1 MASHPGTGSTNILG
15 KPTFSPMLY
24 FSRSSPSFPTA
35 RIASGLRTA
44 SREVSITL
52 QIYYPDMVFNSFLNF
67 LKIATQIDNLSGSRS
82 FIGSFIA
89 VSLTAL
95 QHNAKYWC
103 YKCYPNYY
111 GSKQLTTTHFQLPV
125 LLYLSPTR
133 LSRVCLSLALSYT
146 DSGQQRSPA
155 LSWTNSSNAESSHPQ
170 QGMSSSGKVGTH
182 LLCCLELVQKVSR

>member
-44 SREVSITL
+44 SRGVSSTL
-52 QIYYPDMVFNSFLNF
+52 QIYYPDMVFDSFLNF

-89 VSLTAL
+89 VSLSSITL
-95 QHNAKYWC
+95 NIGVTNAIQITMDQSNW
-103 YKCYPNYY
+103 
-111 GSKQLTTTHFQLPV
+111 QLPISN
-125 LLYLSPTR
+125 YLSCSIYPRLGSLGFAFPWLCPT
-133 LSRVCLSLALSYT
+133 LTLASSAVLPSA
-146 DSGQQRSPA
+146 GQTAAMPRAATPNKGWA
-155 LSWTNSSNAESSHPQ
+155 AP
-170 QGMSSSGKVGTH
+170 GKPEH
-182 LLCCLELVQKVSR
+182 ICSAA